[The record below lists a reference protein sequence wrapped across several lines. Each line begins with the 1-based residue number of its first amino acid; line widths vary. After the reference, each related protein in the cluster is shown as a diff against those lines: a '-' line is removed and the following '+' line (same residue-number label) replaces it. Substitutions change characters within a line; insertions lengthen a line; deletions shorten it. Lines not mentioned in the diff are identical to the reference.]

1 MLLSYY
7 NFKALVLRS
16 ALRHSRKTGNT
27 KQESII
33 MRNIERMDYDI
44 HHDADISEWDADF
57 IMSILE
63 AVKDEDKA
71 MGKTKIVRAW
81 ADKESGEMFAMW
93 RYQEE
98 GETVQQ
104 VRTEIA
110 LDFLRSMPFYMCDC
124 VEINPE
130 TFGTICE

>member
-1 MLLSYY
+1 M
-7 NFKALVLRS
+7 
-16 ALRHSRKTGNT
+16 
-27 KQESII
+27 E
-33 MRNIERMDYDI
+33 
-44 HHDADISEWDADF
+44 
-57 IMSILE
+57 
-63 AVKDEDKA
+63 
-71 MGKTKIVRAW
+71 KTKIMRAW

-93 RYQEE
+93 RHLEE

-130 TFGTICE
+130 TFERGE

>member
-1 MLLSYY
+1 ME
-7 NFKALVLRS
+7 
-16 ALRHSRKTGNT
+16 KTR
-27 KQESII
+27 I
-33 MRNIERMDYDI
+33 M
-44 HHDADISEWDADF
+44 
-57 IMSILE
+57 
-63 AVKDEDKA
+63 
-71 MGKTKIVRAW
+71 RAW

-130 TFGTICE
+130 TFERGE